1 MSNIDI
7 FMWEFIGT
15 AILCLIGNGAV
26 AAVTLK
32 NSYSHGGGGDWV
44 IIVLGWGFAVFTG
57 ASIASPSGG
66 HINPAVTLAVAIDG
80 GVPWSS
86 VPIYFAGQLIG
97 GIVGATLCW
106 GAFKLQFDQMEDNSG
121 TRGIFCTAPAIRN
134 IPWNIVTEVI
144 GTFVLILAIL
154 LTPDLNS
161 ALGFAAVSFV
171 VIAIG
176 FGVGGPTG
184 YAINPARDLGPRIA
198 YALLPI
204 RGKADADW
212 SYSWVPVV
220 APLIGAVLA
229 AGLAVALV

>member
-32 NSYSHGGGGDWV
+32 NSYSHGGGGNWV

-80 GVPWSS
+80 GIPWPTVP
-86 VPIYFAGQLIG
+86 VYFTGQLVG

-106 GAFKLQFDQMEDNSG
+106 AAFKLQFDKMEDNSG

-134 IPWNIVTEVI
+134 IPWNMATEVI

-154 LTPDLNS
+154 LAPDVNGT
-161 ALGFAAVSFV
+161 LGYAAVSFV

-176 FGVGGPTG
+176 FGLGGPTG

-220 APLIGAVLA
+220 APLIGAALA
-229 AGLAVALV
+229 AGLAVTLV